1 MTFYNK
7 PQVGKEFYALTLT
20 IPGSGNAGICL
31 IVHCLGSQAR
41 ISETGSQIKQTF
53 NSTKRGYDED
63 SILVLC
69 PQDELARQ
77 LALYMKIYD
86 VEKDCVKQAD
96 EKGILSPYPFAV

>member
-20 IPGSGNAGICL
+20 IPGSSSTSICL
-31 IVHCLGSQAR
+31 IVHCLGSHAR

-63 SILVLC
+63 SILVIC
-69 PQDELARQ
+69 PQEELDQQ
-77 LALYMKIYD
+77 LALYMKAYSI
-86 VEKDCVKQAD
+86 KIANVKQAD
-96 EKGILSPYPFAV
+96 ENGKLSPYPFTV